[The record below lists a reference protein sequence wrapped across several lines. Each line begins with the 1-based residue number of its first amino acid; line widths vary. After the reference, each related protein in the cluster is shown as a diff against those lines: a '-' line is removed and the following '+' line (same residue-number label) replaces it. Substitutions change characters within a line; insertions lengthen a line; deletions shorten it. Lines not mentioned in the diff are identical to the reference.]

1 MHPNKHPMK
10 KYGGFTLI
18 ELMIV
23 VAIIGILATIAYPA
37 YTEYV
42 IRANRSAAQQFMLDV
57 ANRQEQ
63 YMLDRR
69 QYASTLAEL
78 NMTAPEDVSKL
89 YTIAITVTATPPRY
103 TITATPKTG
112 TTQQGDGVLA
122 LNSAGV
128 KTRAKSDDDEYPW

>member
-1 MHPNKHPMK
+1 MHQNKHPMK
-10 KYGGFTLI
+10 KHGGFTLI

-42 IRANRSAAQQFMLDV
+42 VRANRSAAQQFMLDV

-78 NMTAPEDVSKL
+78 NMTVPEDVSKF
-89 YTIAITVTATPPRY
+89 YTIAIEVTATPPRY
-103 TITATPKTG
+103 TIKATPKTG

-128 KTRAKSDDDEYPW
+128 KTRAKNDDDEYPW